1 MRCSPLSK
9 RAATKFLARLRE
21 ALTRYATGV
30 HDIGDAADPA
40 SIAAAE
46 KRLGIVLPESM
57 AEVYRFA
64 NGMWLFDDVVRLLP
78 LADVEARD
86 GRLRY
91 GATEGVSLWVDAE
104 GRVYELDDDGDGV
117 LVGESI
123 EEDLLARIAR
133 EGLLIDDDGEWRE
146 VFGPDGELL
155 PAVQRK
161 RNEIARKRAP
171 TSARWFLEAAELALE
186 LDGDPAPYLVEARAL
201 DPRAPA
207 PAELHGLLLSGR
219 GELEAGAA
227 ALADAAAHSGVARQ
241 AERAAIAA
249 ESAQR
254 AGNPEV
260 RARMAALAIDREPGI
275 VARFAEE
282 ADQALQHG
290 RLEDADRLSSLARAV
305 AGDAAVTTRL
315 RLRDKLRPV

>member
-1 MRCSPLSK
+1 MTR

-21 ALTRYATGV
+21 ALARYATGV
-30 HDIGDAADPA
+30 HDVGDAADQA
-40 SIAAAE
+40 TLSAAE
-46 KRLGIVLPESM
+46 QRLGASLPESM

-91 GATEGVSLWVDAE
+91 GATDGISLWVDAE
-104 GRVYELDDDGDGV
+104 GRAYELDDDGDRV
-117 LVGESI
+117 LVGASI

-171 TSARWFLEAAELALE
+171 ASARWFLEAAELALE
-186 LDGDPAPYLVEARAL
+186 LDGDPSPYLVEAREL
-201 DPRAPA
+201 DPFAPA

-219 GELEAGAA
+219 GELEAGAV
-227 ALADAAAHSGVARQ
+227 ALAVAATHSGPARQ

-249 ESAQR
+249 EAAQR
-254 AGNPEV
+254 ATKSEL
-260 RARMAALAIDREPGI
+260 RASMAALAIDREPTI
-275 VARFAEE
+275 VARLAEE
-282 ADQALQHG
+282 AEHALEEG
-290 RLEDADRLSSLARAV
+290 RLEDADRLGSLARAV

-315 RLRDKLRPV
+315 RLRDKLRPL

>member
-1 MRCSPLSK
+1 MPRSALSK
-9 RAATKFLARLRE
+9 RATTKFLARLRE

-30 HDIGDAADPA
+30 HDVGDPA
-40 SIAAAE
+40 DGATLAAAE
-46 KRLGIVLPESM
+46 RRLGIALPESM

-64 NGMWLFDDVVRLLP
+64 DGMWLFDDVVRVLP
-78 LADVEARD
+78 LAEVQEHD

-91 GATEGVSLWVDAE
+91 GVTDGISLWVDAE
-104 GRVYELDDDGDGV
+104 GRAYELDDDGDRV
-117 LVGESI
+117 LVAASV

-133 EGLLIDDDGEWRE
+133 EGLLLDDDGEWRE
-146 VFGPDGELL
+146 VFGADGDLL

-186 LDGDPAPYLVEARAL
+186 LDGDPTPFLVEACEL
-201 DPRAPA
+201 DAVAPA

-219 GELEAGAA
+219 GELAAGAA
-227 ALADAAAHSGVARQ
+227 ALAIAAMHSGSARQ

-249 ESAQR
+249 EAALR
-254 AGNPEV
+254 AGQSEL
-260 RARMAALAIDREPGI
+260 RAKMAALAIDREPGI
-275 VARFAEE
+275 VARLGAEAE
-282 ADQALQHG
+282 SALQHG
-290 RLEDADRLSSLARAV
+290 QLEDGDRLGALARAV
-305 AGDAAVTTRL
+305 AGDAGVTTRL

>member
-1 MRCSPLSK
+1 MSK

-30 HDIGDAADPA
+30 HDVGDAADTA
-40 SIAAAE
+40 TIAAVE
-46 KRLGIVLPESM
+46 RRLSIVLPESM
-57 AEVYRFA
+57 TEVYRFA

-78 LADVEARD
+78 LDDVEARD
-86 GRLRY
+86 GSLRY
-91 GATEGVSLWVDAE
+91 GVTDGISLWVDAE
-104 GRVYELDDDGDGV
+104 GRAYELDDDGDRV
-117 LVGESI
+117 LVAVSI

-133 EGLLIDDDGEWRE
+133 EGLLIDDDGEWRD

-171 TSARWFLEAAELALE
+171 TSARWLLEAAELALE
-186 LDGDPAPYLVEARAL
+186 IDGDPSPFLVEARAL
-201 DPRAPA
+201 DPVAPG

-227 ALADAAAHSGVARQ
+227 ALADAATHSGPVRQ

-249 ESAQR
+249 EAAQR
-254 AGNPEV
+254 AGQTDV
-260 RARMAALAIDREPGI
+260 RAKMAALAIEREPGI
-275 VARFAEE
+275 VARLGEE
-282 ADQALQHG
+282 AESALQHG
-290 RLEDADRLSSLARAV
+290 RLEDGDRLGALARAV
-305 AGDAAVTTRL
+305 AGDAGGVTTRL
-315 RLRDKLRPV
+315 RLREKLRSI